1 VTSGLVDI
9 ILPTQQRPHTLGYA
23 IQAVIAQTYRC
34 WRLHVVCDGCD
45 KRTEAVVRSFGD
57 DRIAFYRFPKA
68 PGYGYAHRNTVLR
81 QTDGEFVAY
90 ATDDDLWLSDHLATG
105 IEALRSREL
114 ALVAFRSALVAVPDR
129 LDPHFFAYD
138 WRTTAG
144 TYWLLRWFVG
154 AVECVHR
161 RSVFDAVGYWNDQ
174 LFRFGDREF
183 HNRVRG
189 SGVLTEYRDHIT
201 VLRFYAAHWD
211 RHYAALD
218 KPPQSDYVVR
228 VTESAWRDEVR
239 KAAQPGR
246 RSVRTRLNQFR
257 DFMQFGVR
265 SGPKFARFWFQ
276 KWRYGNLS
284 RSGE

>member
-9 ILPTQQRPHTLGYA
+9 ILPTQHRPHTVGYA

-45 KRTEAVVRSFGD
+45 ERTEAVVRSFGD

-68 PGYGYAHRNTVLR
+68 PGFGYAHRNTVLR

-144 TYWLLRWFVG
+144 CLTRSDIGTISCSGLAIASSTIGSAAQDYLPNIVTTSPCSASMRRIGTVTTRHLIN
-154 AVECVHR
+154 R
-161 RSVFDAVGYWNDQ
+161 RSRTT
-174 LFRFGDREF
+174 LFASRNRRGGTRFERR
-183 HNRVRG
+183 HSR
-189 SGVLTEYRDHIT
+189 
-201 VLRFYAAHWD
+201 AA
-211 RHYAALD
+211 AACGL
-218 KPPQSDYVVR
+218 V
-228 VTESAWRDEVR
+228 
-239 KAAQPGR
+239 
-246 RSVRTRLNQFR
+246 
-257 DFMQFGVR
+257 
-265 SGPKFARFWFQ
+265 
-276 KWRYGNLS
+276 
-284 RSGE
+284 